1 MKKTHVNKP
10 LTLIKKRGITLTVIL
25 LTWWLP
31 ALAQVDA
38 EQVLAIGRNVLSMDD
53 YMLSIQYFNQ
63 AIKAKPYLADPYFF
77 RALAKL
83 ELEDYKGAE
92 EDCTAAIERNKFKTE
107 SYKLRGFARQYLGR
121 NREAIDDYDVG
132 LRHNPSDKYFLY
144 YKSVAQTELKDYS
157 GADSTFAVLLRH
169 YPRFD
174 EGLGARAR
182 LNALRGDTAAAIADL
197 DKAIEAS
204 PSSLQ
209 PYLLRAEIKSGLKK
223 WEEALADMDKAVNLR
238 PKEAD
243 FYVNRAFIR
252 YNLDDFF
259 GAMSDYNYTLELEP
273 HNEGALFNRGL
284 LRYEVKDLDRAA
296 ADFKEVLRMSPDNFH
311 APYNMGLVEL
321 ERSKPK
327 EALGYFRRIADRY
340 PRFYPVYYAQAEA
353 LRDMG
358 DMRAAMQN
366 VRTADKL
373 VKRYVKNP
381 EKNPLDRP
389 AVQAGRANSSGDGS
403 PENEM
408 SDTEVMDRF
417 NQLVTVGS
425 ASRTS
430 LSYNE
435 KIKGRVQD
443 RDIAVEPE
451 PSYSFSFL
459 AGTASLKSTSN
470 YFHELDNFNQ
480 REYIRQRVWLMPGE
494 SFSGGAE
501 SMEKI
506 FGVADYYEQAVARPD
521 ARPAD
526 FFALGVARTMLKD
539 YEAAVKAFNRA
550 LETTPDFTMAL
561 MGRAFAR
568 SRIPENRLAAL
579 VAADYDSAL
588 RLNPRLI
595 YAWFNKGNLA
605 YGAEDYT
612 SALSCYSNAIEIDPS
627 FGEAYYN
634 RGLTYLRMGNR
645 RQAFA
650 DLSKAGELGVVPSY
664 NLLKRMK

>member
-132 LRHNPSDKYFLY
+132 LLHNPSDKYFLY

-182 LNALRGDTAAAIADL
+182 LNALRGDTAAAITDL
-197 DKAIEAS
+197 DKAIETS

-296 ADFKEVLRMSPDNFH
+296 ADF
-311 APYNMGLVEL
+311 
-321 ERSKPK
+321 
-327 EALGYFRRIADRY
+327 
-340 PRFYPVYYAQAEA
+340 
-353 LRDMG
+353 
-358 DMRAAMQN
+358 
-366 VRTADKL
+366 
-373 VKRYVKNP
+373 
-381 EKNPLDRP
+381 
-389 AVQAGRANSSGDGS
+389 
-403 PENEM
+403 
-408 SDTEVMDRF
+408 
-417 NQLVTVGS
+417 
-425 ASRTS
+425 
-430 LSYNE
+430 
-435 KIKGRVQD
+435 
-443 RDIAVEPE
+443 
-451 PSYSFSFL
+451 
-459 AGTASLKSTSN
+459 
-470 YFHELDNFNQ
+470 
-480 REYIRQRVWLMPGE
+480 
-494 SFSGGAE
+494 
-501 SMEKI
+501 
-506 FGVADYYEQAVARPD
+506 
-521 ARPAD
+521 
-526 FFALGVARTMLKD
+526 
-539 YEAAVKAFNRA
+539 
-550 LETTPDFTMAL
+550 
-561 MGRAFAR
+561 
-568 SRIPENRLAAL
+568 
-579 VAADYDSAL
+579 
-588 RLNPRLI
+588 
-595 YAWFNKGNLA
+595 
-605 YGAEDYT
+605 
-612 SALSCYSNAIEIDPS
+612 
-627 FGEAYYN
+627 
-634 RGLTYLRMGNR
+634 
-645 RQAFA
+645 
-650 DLSKAGELGVVPSY
+650 
-664 NLLKRMK
+664 